1 MVFVYVIIL
10 IINDV
15 FVEDLILDVVKEM
28 LIILK
33 LSYNVGKYVKVSGFF
48 FIFVV

>member
-33 LSYNVGKYVKVSGFF
+33 LSYNVGSMLK
-48 FIFVV
+48 